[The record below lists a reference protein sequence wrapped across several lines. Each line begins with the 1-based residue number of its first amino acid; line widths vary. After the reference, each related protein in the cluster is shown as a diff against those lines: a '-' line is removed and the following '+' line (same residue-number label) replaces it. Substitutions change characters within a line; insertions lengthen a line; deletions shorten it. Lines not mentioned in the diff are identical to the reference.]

1 MAEDRVL
8 QIVGGGRMGEALLG
22 GLIAAGRAPESLAV
36 VEVFAARREELASA
50 YPGVTV
56 AEAPVSAPDAL
67 IAVKPGD
74 AHAAVAAVAEA
85 GAERA
90 LSVDGGRDDER
101 ARGVRAGCASSA
113 RCRTRRR

>member
-1 MAEDRVL
+1 MERVL

-36 VEVFAARREELASA
+36 VEVFAARREQLASA

-67 IAVKPGD
+67 SPSSRATSTPRWPQWPKRAPSG
-74 AHAAVAAVAEA
+74 
-85 GAERA
+85 A
-90 LSVDGGRDDER
+90 LSVAR
-101 ARGVRAGCASSA
+101 A
-113 RCRTRRR
+113 